1 MSATNRNDLRVL
13 DDYYATPRWAVDAI
27 LPHLGDL
34 AGKSIVDPGCGDGA
48 ILRALPTTARLTGIE
63 RDPGRALAAMALA
76 QTIGRMTVC
85 NVYKADYLSWA
96 LTRAPRQF
104 DLVIGNPPY
113 EFAVEFAAASLR
125 IAKVTALL
133 LRLPWLAS
141 QGRADWMR
149 AHTPSVFVLPKRPE
163 FVMSVKCSKAPGRSE
178 KKRGITGC
186 AYEAYLPMTA
196 PRPTACPLC
205 ASKVSVTTSD
215 ATDYMWAVWSDTPTR
230 VTILEVP

>member
-125 IAKVTALL
+125 IAKGTALL
-133 LRLPWLAS
+133 LR
-141 QGRADWMR
+141 
-149 AHTPSVFVLPKRPE
+149 LPKRPE